1 MRLMKTLLA
10 ASVASIIALPA
21 FAQQQEVIWWDFLA
35 GGDGVRMKALI
46 NRFNEEHPDIKITGT
61 TLEWGVPYYTKV
73 RTSAAVGQG
82 PDVMTYHLSRM
93 PIGRSEGVLSEITDE
108 DLETAGLSRDDFF
121 ERAINAASDDNGALY
136 AVPFDIHSIV
146 LYYNKS
152 YLEGSEFLDENGNLT
167 GIDSLE
173 DFERALALA
182 KENGSAAPVSYATG
196 DDGGV
201 YRVFFTLLKQQGGD
215 LIKDGEVLPGDSLD
229 KAAKAIEIM
238 TNWTEKGWQP
248 EQAEYEAS
256 VALFT
261 SGKSAFHLN
270 GVWEVPTMVDL
281 AETGKLGFEWGA
293 VQVPK
298 LMDQQ
303 ATWADSHA
311 FAIPQQTGKEM
322 PAEKRQAVMT
332 VIGWMEK
339 NSLSWATAG
348 HIPAYKPVAD
358 SEEFGAMEPNATYSS
373 LADTAAYDP
382 RSEIAGVASPVY
394 DAAINIVSPAIHGYL
409 DPQAAA
415 EQIKSELQS
424 KLR

>member
-1 MRLMKTLLA
+1 MKFLRTVLMASAVGLA
-10 ASVASIIALPA
+10 ATPAL
-21 FAQQQEVIWWDFLA
+21 AQEKVIWWDFLA

-46 NRFNEEHPDIKITGT
+46 DRFNEEHPDIQITGT

-73 RTSAAVGQG
+73 RTAAAVGQG
-82 PDVMTYHLSRM
+82 PDIMTYHLSRM
-93 PIGRSEGVLSEITDE
+93 PLGLSEGVLSEITEE
-108 DLETAGLSRDDFF
+108 DLQNAGLSRDDFF
-121 ERAINAASDDNGALY
+121 PRAIEAASGEDGKLY
-136 AVPFDIHSIV
+136 AVPFDIHSII

-182 KENGSAAPVSYATG
+182 KENGSSAPVSYSTG

-215 LIKDGEVLPGDSLD
+215 LIRDGEVLPGDSLG
-229 KAAKAIEIM
+229 KAATAIEIM
-238 TNWTEKGWQP
+238 TRWTENGWQP

-261 SGKSAFHLN
+261 SGKAAFHLN
-270 GVWEVPTMVDL
+270 RVWEVPTMVDL
-281 AETGKLGFEWGA
+281 EKEGKLGFEWGA

-298 LMDQQ
+298 LMEQQ

-322 PAEKRQAVMT
+322 SPEKRKAVMT

-339 NSLSWATAG
+339 NAIDWADAG
-348 HIPAYKPVAD
+348 HIPAYKPVAESD
-358 SEEFGAMEPNATYSS
+358 AFASKEPNATYSS
-373 LADTAAYDP
+373 LAETAAYDP
-382 RSEIAGVASPVY
+382 RSLIAGVASPVY
-394 DAAINIVSPAIHGYL
+394 DAAINIISPAIHGYME
-409 DPQAAA
+409 PMQAA
-415 EQIKSELQS
+415 EQIKSDLES
-424 KLR
+424 KQR

>member
-1 MRLMKTLLA
+1 MKFLRTVLMASAVGLA
-10 ASVASIIALPA
+10 ATPAL
-21 FAQQQEVIWWDFLA
+21 AQEKVIWWDFLA

-46 NRFNEEHPDIKITGT
+46 DRFNEEHPDIQITGT

-73 RTSAAVGQG
+73 RTAAAVGQG
-82 PDVMTYHLSRM
+82 PDIMTYHLSRM
-93 PIGRSEGVLSEITDE
+93 PLGLSEGVLSEITEE
-108 DLETAGLSRDDFF
+108 DLQNAGLSRDDFF
-121 ERAINAASDDNGALY
+121 PRAIEAASGEDGKLY
-136 AVPFDIHSIV
+136 AVPFDIHSII

-182 KENGSAAPVSYATG
+182 KENGSSAPVSYSTG

-215 LIKDGEVLPGDSLD
+215 LIRDGEVLPGDSLG
-229 KAAKAIEIM
+229 KAATAIEIM
-238 TNWTEKGWQP
+238 TRWTENGWQP

-261 SGKSAFHLN
+261 SGKAAFHLN

-281 AETGKLGFEWGA
+281 EKEGKLGFEWGA

-298 LMDQQ
+298 LMEQQ

-322 PAEKRQAVMT
+322 SPEKRKAVMT

-339 NSLSWATAG
+339 NAIDWADAG
-348 HIPAYKPVAD
+348 HIPAYKPVAESD
-358 SEEFGAMEPNATYSS
+358 AFASKEPNATYSS
-373 LADTAAYDP
+373 LAETAAYDP
-382 RSEIAGVASPVY
+382 RSLIAGVASPVY
-394 DAAINIVSPAIHGYL
+394 DAAINIISPAIHGYME
-409 DPQAAA
+409 PMQAA
-415 EQIKSELQS
+415 EQIKSDLES
-424 KLR
+424 KQR